1 MKQPVTGSSTHLIN
15 PKIKMKHT
23 DLYNEYKKLDAIER
37 EELIAAVK
45 AHGGEYVF
53 ISEDDEDWYDDDDV
67 PIVCACFSYSD
78 GMSDYYVSRVA
89 VDDKGY
95 LSIYGFDKE
104 YGSPSDERELY
115 QIETGHIGTI
125 IDCIPATETVKDV
138 SSSIFAPQPI
148 LVFSRE
154 DVEIVGYSQDMTP
167 EQYKELVRLMKK
179 SYEWNMDIF
188 WDALRQACE
197 NVGITPLNSS
207 EDDEEN

>member
-53 ISEDDEDWYDDDDV
+53 IDEEDEDWYDDDDV

-154 DVEIVGYSQDMTP
+154 DVENVGYSQDMTSD
-167 EQYKELVRLMKK
+167 QYKALVRAMKK
-179 SYEWNMDIF
+179 SYEWNMDIY

-207 EDDEEN
+207 EDDE

>member
-1 MKQPVTGSSTHLIN
+1 MKPPAIGNSTQHIN
-15 PKIKMKHT
+15 QKIKMKHT
-23 DLYNEYKKLDAIER
+23 ELYNEYKKLDELER
-37 EELIAAVK
+37 QELIAAVK

-53 ISEDDEDWYDDDDV
+53 IDEEDEDWYDDDDA

-115 QIETGHIGTI
+115 QIETGHIGPI

-154 DVEIVGYSQDMTP
+154 DVENVGYSQDMTSD
-167 EQYKELVRLMKK
+167 QYKALVRAMKK
-179 SYEWNMDIF
+179 SYEWNMDIY

-197 NVGITPLNSS
+197 NVGITPLNSF

>member
-1 MKQPVTGSSTHLIN
+1 
-15 PKIKMKHT
+15 MKHT
-23 DLYNEYKKLDAIER
+23 DLYNKYKKLDEIER
-37 EELIAAVK
+37 QELIAAVQ

-53 ISEDDEDWYDDDDV
+53 IDEDDEDWYDNDDV

-78 GMSDYYVSRVA
+78 GMSDYYVSRVT

-125 IDCIPATETVKDV
+125 IDFIPETETVKDV

-154 DVEIVGYSQDMTP
+154 DVENVGYSQDMTP
-167 EQYKELVRLMKK
+167 DQYKALVRAMKK
-179 SYEWNMDIF
+179 SCEWNMDVY
-188 WDALRQACE
+188 WDALKQACE
-197 NVGITPLNSS
+197 NVGIAPLNNS
-207 EDDEEN
+207 EDDEED

>member
-1 MKQPVTGSSTHLIN
+1 
-15 PKIKMKHT
+15 MKHT
-23 DLYNEYKKLDAIER
+23 ELYNEYKKLDELER
-37 EELIAAVK
+37 HELIAAVK

-53 ISEDDEDWYDDDDV
+53 IDEDRYDDDDA

-154 DVEIVGYSQDMTP
+154 DVENVGYSQDMTSD
-167 EQYKELVRLMKK
+167 QYKALVRAMKK
-179 SYEWNMDIF
+179 SYEWNMDIY